1 MGTVGFEQPVR
12 PPFGERQDLHPV
24 GRLRVARRGRLD
36 PKVELTRSD
45 GNRVVTRPEVKLA
58 TGWSDATVRFDLPA
72 DQSIDEL
79 RFRLPAG
86 AELLADD
93 VLLDTPG
100 GGR

>member
-1 MGTVGFEQPVR
+1 VFPGAGGASVRVG
-12 PPFGERQDLHPV
+12 
-24 GRLRVARRGRLD
+24 LRGLRRLD